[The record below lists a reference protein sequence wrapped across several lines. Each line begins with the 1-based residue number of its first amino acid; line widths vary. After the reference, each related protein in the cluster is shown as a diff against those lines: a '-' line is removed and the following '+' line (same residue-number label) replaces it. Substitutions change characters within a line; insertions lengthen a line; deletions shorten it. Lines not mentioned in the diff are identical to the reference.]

1 MNKSLRPI
9 HLLWRALFTKLT
21 IHTHNTLGIQ
31 QTNQS
36 SDIAVSIES
45 VDRSSS
51 DPEDALEVNFYYYI
65 FDEVR
70 AKGLA

>member
-21 IHTHNTLGIQ
+21 IHTHKTLGMHP
-31 QTNQS
+31 TNQS

-45 VDRSSS
+45 VDRSNR
-51 DPEDALEVNFYYYI
+51 DPEDSLEVNFYY
-65 FDEVR
+65 
-70 AKGLA
+70 

>member
-1 MNKSLRPI
+1 MNKSLRPT

-21 IHTHNTLGIQ
+21 IQSQKTLGMQ
-31 QTNQS
+31 PNNQS
-36 SDIAVSIES
+36 SDMAVSIES